1 MLVQLLART
10 YLQNKLEKIVL
21 ILLSKQENVS
31 DSSDSKTKR
40 KKIDKRFKNR
50 TRKVLYLKKRIKKE
64 GPQTRGSFLR
74 PQSINLKFA
83 KVFSQETKKSNK
95 EIRVLPK
102 RKLIDACKSIDN
114 DKNNRE
120 LFGFKFKEFVC
131 QVEKLQRITTSL
143 EVQETFQITI
153 LHNLIE
159 VKWNKNKKD
168 PDSRKSTR
176 AKAFKILSKLAK
188 NNKGLLDTKNN
199 TEVFEFG
206 SEILFK
212 TVALQIEN
220 KQRESETDFKSNR
233 KIQN

>member
-1 MLVQLLART
+1 MLVQLLARNSKETKTKRARRKKSET

-64 GPQTRGSFLR
+64 TLCESWVLDYF
-74 PQSINLKFA
+74 INAKLK
-83 KVFSQETKKSNK
+83 NK
-95 EIRVLPK
+95 
-102 RKLIDACKSIDN
+102 KLIDACKSIDN